1 MTARRSS
8 APAAATLAVG
18 LVASLVV
25 TAGVTAPSAA
35 AAAPVSQATGRFL
48 SGQLGTTSL
57 DTLVALNGE
66 SAVNTGGATVT
77 KQHSLSASLL
87 GQQLLNLPNGV
98 QLPGGDVLT
107 LGAVNQ
113 YAQANPNGSAQGA
126 SGAITNSGA
135 IGFGNGGAPQSDA
148 TLVLGDL
155 SAIPGINVA
164 GVPSIG
170 KITASIGALAA
181 TAGQAKGSHGTQ
193 TGDYELAGLKLDV
206 SSPLL
211 ANSIRLVTSQLTS
224 LLTQLKSSSGLSVL
238 DSVVGSCDVNSMAKA
253 VSSFGDFTFGGGAIT
268 GSLTGGTLTID
279 VAKLLKAVLNL
290 DLNNLPPN
298 THLFEYLAKALPQAL
313 ANGLKQLQATLSQL
327 FDKLNSLLNNP
338 CTSMLKSA
346 VAPVSAIGQATLD
359 VLLKPIGSALGTGTA
374 SLSPLFVG
382 LAKQLEQLVDP
393 IVNVQERSG
402 GTFTERA
409 LQLNLIGDPV
419 ARLNLA
425 SASVGPSRLPAAT
438 PTTPATHTPAA
449 PPPAQHLA
457 STGATVVLTK
467 IALFG
472 LLGVCLGAALFGATI
487 GVRRRMRGPTA

>member
-1 MTARRSS
+1 MGARRSS
-8 APAAATLAVG
+8 AKAAATLAAG
-18 LVASLVV
+18 LVASLVL
-25 TAGVTAPSAA
+25 TGGVTAPDAS

-48 SGQLGTTSL
+48 SGQIGTTSL

-87 GQQLLNLPNGV
+87 GQQLLNLPNGI

-113 YAQANPNGSAQGA
+113 YAQADPNGSAQGA

-181 TAGQAKGSHGTQ
+181 SAQQAKGSHGAQ

-211 ANSIRLVTSQLTS
+211 ANSIKQVTGQLDALLGRLSGA
-224 LLTQLKSSSGLSVL
+224 SGLLVNQTK
-238 DSVVGSCDVNSMAKA
+238 VGSCDVSSLTKA

-313 ANGLKQLQATLSQL
+313 ANGLKQLQTTLDDLFGKLTNLTQNSCGSVFRLPVDASLATATLH
-327 FDKLNSLLNNP
+327 
-338 CTSMLKSA
+338 
-346 VAPVSAIGQATLD
+346 
-359 VLLKPIGSALGTGTA
+359 VLVKPLGSALGTGTA

-438 PTTPATHTPAA
+438 PTTPATHSPAA
-449 PPPAQHLA
+449 PPAQHLA

-487 GVRRRMRGPTA
+487 GVRRRMRGPTG

>member
-135 IGFGNGGAPQSDA
+135 IGFGNGGAPQSNA

-170 KITASIGALAA
+170 KITASVGALAA
-181 TAGQAKGSHGTQ
+181 TAQQANGSHGAQ

-211 ANSIRLVTSQLTS
+211 ANSIKLVTSQLTS

-338 CTSMLKSA
+338 CTSVLKSA

-359 VLLKPIGSALGTGTA
+359 VLLEPLGSALGAGAA

-393 IVNVQERSG
+393 IVNVQERSA

-409 LQLNLIGDPV
+409 LQLNLIGDPAV
-419 ARLNLA
+419 RLNLA
-425 SASVGPSRLPAAT
+425 SASVGPSQLPAAT

-449 PPPAQHLA
+449 PPAQHLA